1 MRWIKTLV
9 LSFGGGLSLGLLI
22 VLGLSLGIGGNTPQ
36 TAAARNILWRQ
47 DAIAPVQASGFSFS
61 PNTVNINVGDTVS
74 WTINGFHSV
83 TAVDSSFNKPPASYT
98 NEVFT
103 QTFNSTGVFSYFCS
117 IHGAANGTGM
127 FGTIIVSNGAGET
140 ATPTTTN
147 TPTDTSTPTIT
158 PTPTDTSTPT
168 ITPSPTTTP
177 TPTATPSP
185 VITGVNALKDTAIFS
200 ESGDLSNGA
209 GPIIVVG
216 KNQQGNI
223 RRSLIAFDL
232 SSIPVGSTVLS
243 ASLQMSAP
251 GDTNGPQNITLHK
264 ASADWGTAGSNTNQG
279 NGAPAQAGDTTWTH
293 RFYSTTLWT
302 TQGGD
307 FTASGSATTTINGSG
322 RFTWANNAALVADV
336 QSWVNA
342 PSNNFGWV
350 LVGNETLTQ
359 TAKRLASKEN
369 ATLSDR
375 PILNVQYIPA
385 ATPTSTCLRFN
396 VAFAKENDSTVTS
409 ASGNASFILD
419 TQLNTLSYYMTYSY
433 LSSTETNAH
442 FHAFIP
448 PATTGSPIAGQ
459 RLSANGSP
467 KIGVW
472 QYGSLPNAQAI
483 EDALLAGHLY
493 VNIHTANNP
502 AGEIRANLINPAQC
516 QQVHLPMLMKP

>member
-1 MRWIKTLV
+1 MRWIKTLL

-22 VLGLSLGIGGNTPQ
+22 VLGLSFGIGGNSPQ
-36 TAAARNILWRQ
+36 TAAARSILQRQ
-47 DAIAPVQASGFSFS
+47 EAIVPVQAGLDGSVFS
-61 PNTVNINVGDTVS
+61 PKVVTITVGDTIS

-83 TAVDSSFNKPPASYT
+83 TANDSSFNKPAASYV

-103 QTFNSTGVFSYFCS
+103 HTFDT
-117 IHGAANGTGM
+117 AGTVNYLCTVHAGFGM
-127 FGTIIVSNGAGET
+127 VGTIIVTNGAGET
-140 ATPTTTN
+140 ATPTTTS

-185 VITGVNALKDTAIFS
+185 VITSVNALKDTDIFS

-223 RRSLIAFDL
+223 RRSLLAFDL

-243 ASLQMSAP
+243 ASVVMSAP
-251 GDTNGPQNITLHK
+251 VANNGTQDVVLHK
-264 ASADWGTAGSNTNQG
+264 ANADWGTAGSNTSQG
-279 NGAPAQAGDTTWTH
+279 NGAPAQAGDSTWTH
-293 RFYSTTLWT
+293 RFYSSTVWATP
-302 TQGGD
+302 GGD
-307 FTASGSATTTINGSG
+307 FSPTGSATATISG
-322 RFTWANNAALVADV
+322 AGYVTWADDAALVADV

-342 PSNNFGWV
+342 PASNYGWF
-350 LVGNETLTQ
+350 LIGNESATQ
-359 TAKRLASKEN
+359 TAKRLVSKDN
-369 ATLSDR
+369 AVVSDR
-375 PILNVQYIPA
+375 PILNVQYIA
-385 ATPTSTCLRFN
+385 AAAPTSTCVRFN

-419 TQLNTLSYYMTYSY
+419 TQQNALSYYIAYNN

-442 FHAFIP
+442 FHAFAP

-459 RLSANGSP
+459 PLSADGSP

-472 QYGSLPNAQAI
+472 QYGGLPNAQAI
-483 EDALLAGHLY
+483 EDALLAGHVY
-493 VNIHTANNP
+493 VNIHTANYP
-502 AGEIRANLINPAQC
+502 TGEIRANLVGLAPC
-516 QQVHLPMLMKP
+516 QLVHLPMVMKP

>member
-22 VLGLSLGIGGNTPQ
+22 VLGLSLGIGGNTPH
-36 TAAARNILWRQ
+36 TAAARSILWRQ
-47 DAIAPVQASGFSFS
+47 DAIAPVRAGLDGSVFN
-61 PNTVNINVGDTVS
+61 PNSVTINVGDTVS

-83 TAVDSSFNKPPASYT
+83 TASDNSFEKPAANYA

-103 QTFNSTGVFSYFCS
+103 HTFNT
-117 IHGAANGTGM
+117 AGTFNYICTVHAGFGM
-127 FGTIIVSNGAGET
+127 VGTIIVSNGAGET
-140 ATPTTTN
+140 ATPTITP

-185 VITGVNALKDTAIFS
+185 VITQVNGLKDTAIFS
-200 ESGDLSNGA
+200 ESGNLSNGA

-243 ASLQMSAP
+243 ASLEMSAP
-251 GDTNGPQNITLHK
+251 GDTNGPQDIVLHK
-264 ASADWGTAGSNTNQG
+264 ASADWGTAGSNTSQG

-293 RFYSTTLWT
+293 RFFSSTVWA

-322 RFTWANNAALVADV
+322 RFTWGSNTSLVADV
-336 QSWVNA
+336 QSWVNS

-350 LVGNETLTQ
+350 LVGNESLTQ

-369 ATLSDR
+369 ATPSDR

-385 ATPTSTCLRFN
+385 AIPTSTCLRFN

-409 ASGNASFILD
+409 ASGNASLFLD
-419 TQLNTLSYYMTYSY
+419 TQLNSLSYYISYSY

-442 FHAFIP
+442 FHAFTP

-459 RLSANGSP
+459 PLSANGSP

-483 EDALLAGHLY
+483 EDALLAGHVY
-493 VNIHTANNP
+493 VNIHTANYP
-502 AGEIRANLINPAQC
+502 SGEIRANLVNPTPC